1 MKIGVDATTW
11 QNTRGYGRFAR
22 ALLSSLVRLDEGNQ
36 YTFFI
41 DSNEGVSA
49 IPPQAKIQMVSASKP
64 TAVSASSGGARS
76 LSNILRMSK
85 ALSAPG
91 FDVLLFPTVYSYVP
105 VISRAKKIV
114 MIYDVIAER
123 YPNLTTPS
131 RRGRAFWKVKVA
143 LGRRQADAIVTISG
157 YSRDGIAEFFLIPPE
172 RIYIVNGASDP
183 IFQVLDQPEWTPHLV
198 SLGIPTTGRL
208 ITYVGGFGPHKNL
221 SVLVAVFAKLAVSK
235 EYSDAR
241 LVMVGEFQQE
251 VFHSEIGKI
260 RRQIKELGVGDLVTF
275 TGYLPD
281 EELVI
286 LLNRSTVLTLP
297 SLIEGLG
304 LPALEAAACGCPVVA
319 TAESP
324 LPEMLGDGGIYINP
338 NKANELEEAIKRV
351 LDSTEQRTKMREAG
365 IAATGAL
372 SWDEAARQM
381 MSVMGEVVTG

>member
-64 TAVSASSGGARS
+64 TTVSASSGGARS
-76 LSNILRMSK
+76 LSDILRMSK
-85 ALSAPG
+85 ALSTPG
-91 FDVLLFPTVYSYVP
+91 FDVLIFPTVYSYVP

-114 MIYDVIAER
+114 MIYDVIAEK
-123 YPNLTTPS
+123 YPDLTTPS

-143 LGRRQADAIVTISG
+143 LGRRQADAIVTISE
-157 YSRDGIAEFFLIPPE
+157 YSRNGIAEIFLIPPE

-221 SVLVAVFAKLAVSK
+221 SALVAVFAKLAVSK

-251 VFHSEIGKI
+251 VFYSEIGEI
-260 RRQIKELGVGDLVTF
+260 RRQIEELGVGDLVTF

-338 NKANELEEAIKRV
+338 NKANDLEEAIKRV
-351 LDSTEQRTKMREAG
+351 LDSTEQRIKMREAG

-381 MSVMGEVVTG
+381 MSIMGEVVSG

>member
-85 ALSAPG
+85 ALSVPG
-91 FDVLLFPTVYSYVP
+91 FDVLIFPTVYSYVP
-105 VISRAKKIV
+105 VVSRAKKIV
-114 MIYDVIAER
+114 MIYDVIAEK
-123 YPNLTTPS
+123 YPDLTTPS

-172 RIYIVNGASDP
+172 RIYVVNGASDP
-183 IFQVLDQPEWTPHLV
+183 IFRVLDQPEWTPHLV
-198 SLGIPTTGRL
+198 SLGIPTSGRL

-221 SVLVAVFAKLAVSK
+221 SVLVSVFAKLVVSK

-260 RRQIKELGVGDLVTF
+260 RRQIKELGLGDLVTF

-319 TAESP
+319 TTESP

>member
-1 MKIGVDATTW
+1 
-11 QNTRGYGRFAR
+11 
-22 ALLSSLVRLDEGNQ
+22 
-36 YTFFI
+36 
-41 DSNEGVSA
+41 
-49 IPPQAKIQMVSASKP
+49 
-64 TAVSASSGGARS
+64 
-76 LSNILRMSK
+76 
-85 ALSAPG
+85 
-91 FDVLLFPTVYSYVP
+91 
-105 VISRAKKIV
+105 
-114 MIYDVIAER
+114 
-123 YPNLTTPS
+123 
-131 RRGRAFWKVKVA
+131 
-143 LGRRQADAIVTISG
+143 
-157 YSRDGIAEFFLIPPE
+157 
-172 RIYIVNGASDP
+172 
-183 IFQVLDQPEWTPHLV
+183 
-198 SLGIPTTGRL
+198 
-208 ITYVGGFGPHKNL
+208 
-221 SVLVAVFAKLAVSK
+221 VFAKLVVSK

-251 VFHSEIGKI
+251 VFHSEIGEI

-351 LDSTEQRTKMREAG
+351 LDSTEQRSKMREAG
-365 IAATGAL
+365 IAATGTL

-381 MSVMGEVVTG
+381 MSVMGEVVSG

>member
-49 IPPQAKIQMVSASKP
+49 IPPQAKIQMVGASKP

-76 LSNILRMSK
+76 LSNILCMSK

-123 YPNLTTPS
+123 YPDLTTPS

-157 YSRDGIAEFFLIPPE
+157 YSRNGIAEFFLIPPE
-172 RIYIVNGASDP
+172 RIYVVNGASDP
-183 IFQVLDQPEWTPHLV
+183 IFRVLDQPEWTPHLV
-198 SLGIPTTGRL
+198 SLGIPTSGRL

-221 SVLVAVFAKLAVSK
+221 SILVAVFAKLAVSK

>member
-11 QNTRGYGRFAR
+11 QNTRGYGRFVR
-22 ALLSSLVRLDEGNQ
+22 ALLSTLVRLDEGNQ
-36 YTFFI
+36 YTFFF

-49 IPPQAKIQMVSASKP
+49 IPPQVKIQMVRTSKP

-76 LSNILRMSK
+76 VSDLLRMSK

-114 MIYDVIAER
+114 MIYDVISEK
-123 YPNLTTPS
+123 YPDLTTPS
-131 RRGRAFWKVKVA
+131 RRGHAFWKVKVA

-157 YSRDGIAEFFLIPPE
+157 YSRDGIAEFFLIP
-172 RIYIVNGASDP
+172 S
-183 IFQVLDQPEWTPHLV
+183 
-198 SLGIPTTGRL
+198 IPTSGCL

-221 SVLVAVFAKLAVSK
+221 SVLVAVFAKLAFSK

-251 VFHSEIGKI
+251 VFHSEIGEI
-260 RRQIKELGVGDLVTF
+260 RRQIKELGLDDLVIF

-338 NKANELEEAIKRV
+338 IKANELEEAIKRV
-351 LDSTEQRTKMREAG
+351 LDSNEQRSKMREAG

-381 MSVMGEVVTG
+381 MSVMGEVVSG

>member
-41 DSNEGVSA
+41 DSNEGVSS
-49 IPPQAKIQMVSASKP
+49 IPPQVKIQMVRASKP

-76 LSNILRMSK
+76 VGDMLRMSK

-114 MIYDVIAER
+114 MIYDVIAEK
-123 YPNLTTPS
+123 YPDLTTPS

-157 YSRDGIAEFFLIPPE
+157 YSRDGIAELFLIPPE

-183 IFQVLDQPEWTPHLV
+183 IFQVLDQPECTPHLV
-198 SLGIPTTGRL
+198 SLGIPTSGRL

-221 SVLVAVFAKLAVSK
+221 SALVAVFAKLAVSK
-235 EYSDAR
+235 EYVDAR

-251 VFHSEIGKI
+251 VFHSEIGEI
-260 RRQIKELGVGDLVTF
+260 RRQIMELGVEDLVTF

-351 LDSTEQRTKMREAG
+351 LDSTEQRSKMREAG

-381 MSVMGEVVTG
+381 MSVMGEVVSG

>member
-22 ALLSSLVRLDEGNQ
+22 SLLSSLVRLDEGNQ

-41 DSNEGVSA
+41 DSNESVSA
-49 IPPQAKIQMVSASKP
+49 IPPQVKIQMVRASKP

-76 LSNILRMSK
+76 VSDILRMSK
-85 ALSAPG
+85 ALSEPG

-114 MIYDVIAER
+114 MIYDVIAEK
-123 YPNLTTPS
+123 YPDLTTPS

-172 RIYIVNGASDP
+172 RIHVVNGASDP

-198 SLGIPTTGRL
+198 SLGIPTSGRL

-251 VFHSEIGKI
+251 VFHTEIGEI

-381 MSVMGEVVTG
+381 MSIMGEVVSG